1 MKPLLPIRHS
11 KLEFFDCNIF
21 DVLRYFKDDMASME
35 HPFFSLSTRPDMR
48 ELHYEHNGN
57 TITIKPSADGLVTI
71 HDKDILLYC
80 ASHLRRAINEGDTP
94 SQIIRFTA
102 HDFFVSTNRGTSGQ
116 YYKNFETSL
125 NRLRGTTIN
134 TNIKIKG
141 ESFKAGFGLIDSWRI
156 IEKSPDN
163 DRMVAVEIK
172 LSDWF
177 YKAIIANQLLTISR
191 DYFLLR
197 KPLERRIYE
206 LARKHCGDS
215 KEFHVGLQKLHIK
228 IGTTAPLFKFRAAF
242 REIAKTN
249 NLPDYKISLLDDVVT
264 FTNRRK
270 NAREGN
276 VRLPRLKTE
285 TFEKAKRAAP
295 GWDVYYLEIKW
306 REWIAGKEKP
316 NNPDAAFIAF
326 CSKKYQREGRP

>member
-1 MKPLLPIRHS
+1 MKPLLPIRHAN
-11 KLEFFDCNIF
+11 LEFFDCNIF
-21 DVLRYFKDDMASME
+21 DALRYFKDDMASME
-35 HPFFSLSTRPDMR
+35 HPFFSLSTKPDMR

-71 HDKDILLYC
+71 HDKDVLLYC

-94 SQIIRFTA
+94 SQTIRFTA
-102 HDFFVSTNRGTSGQ
+102 HDFFVKTNRGTSGQ
-116 YYKNFETSL
+116 YYKNFEMSL

-141 ESFKAGFGLIDSWRI
+141 ESLKAGFGLIDSWRI

-163 DRMVAVEIK
+163 DRMVAIEIK

-177 YKAIIANQLLTISR
+177 YKAIIANALLTINR

-215 KEFHVGLQKLHIK
+215 KEFHIGLQKLHIK

-276 VRLPRLKTE
+276 VCLPRLKTE

>member
-1 MKPLLPIRHS
+1 MKPLLPVRHAS
-11 KLEFFDCNIF
+11 LEFFDCNIF
-21 DVLRYFKDDMASME
+21 DALRYFKDDMASME
-35 HPFFSLSTRPDMR
+35 HPFFSLSTKPDMR

-94 SQIIRFTA
+94 SQTIRFTA

-163 DRMVAVEIK
+163 DRMVAIEIK

-191 DYFLLR
+191 DYFHLR
-197 KPLERRIYE
+197 KSLERRIYE

-215 KEFHVGLQKLHIK
+215 QQFRIGLQKLHIK

-249 NLPDYKISLLDDVVT
+249 HLPDYKISLLEDVVT
-264 FTNRRK
+264 FTSRRTG
-270 NAREGN
+270 AREGN
-276 VRLPRLKTE
+276 IRMPRLKTE
-285 TFEKAKRAAP
+285 TFEKAKRVAP
-295 GWDVYYLEIKW
+295 RRDIYQYEIEW
-306 REWIAGKEKP
+306 RDWIANKGAPE
-316 NNPDAAFIAF
+316 NPDAAFIAF
-326 CSKKYQREGRP
+326 CRKKYQHEGRR